1 MVYGNAMDIG
11 KTTNVTNRSAAAMLT
26 KRKLVSVLISG
37 LFVTMKIRRRFPV
50 RATKIVR
57 EYNIVFSSGVGPES
71 EVSVEV
77 I

>member
-1 MVYGNAMDIG
+1 MDIG
-11 KTTNVTNRSAAAMLT
+11 KTPNVTNRSAAAMLT

-37 LFVTMKIRRRFPV
+37 LFVMMKIRRRFPV

-57 EYNIVFSSGVGPES
+57 EYNKVFSSGLRPES
-71 EVSVEV
+71 EVSVEE